1 MKTFTDY
8 NNALTYARDLATQCK
23 RDAGIEKA
31 KEFNRTVFS
40 VFLLPAPAFRTGREL
55 RCETVAPETPQ
66 THTA

>member
-1 MKTFTDY
+1 MKTFTEY
-8 NNALTYARDLATQCK
+8 NNALTYARDLATQCQ
-23 RDAGIEKA
+23 RDAGLEKA

-55 RCETVAPETPQ
+55 RCEIVTPNTPQ